1 MFKPTTLLKV
11 VSIIMIIFG
20 AIGLLGTG
28 VSYAVLPSMG
38 DIPGVDMSI
47 ITDTLTPLNLAI
59 AVLSGILEIAA
70 GIFGV
75 SGKSLKAATVIMG
88 IYTIMIIGSL
98 IQSMMLIGMSFTYV
112 FNLIL
117 PVLFWWGLYQSKE

>member
-1 MFKPTTLLKV
+1 MFKPTKLLKV
-11 VSIIMIIFG
+11 VSIILIIFG

-28 VSYAVLPSMG
+28 VSYVMLPSLG
-38 DIPGVDMSI
+38 DIPGVDMSL
-47 ITDTLTPLNLAI
+47 ITNALTPLNLAV
-59 AVLSGILEIAA
+59 AVLSGILQIAA

-75 SGKSLKAATVIMG
+75 SGKSMKATTIIMG
-88 IYTIMIIGSL
+88 IYTLMIIGSL